1 LNGILV
7 INKPAG
13 ISSARLVN
21 RVKHLLKARKVGH
34 TGTLDPFARGVV
46 VCCINQ
52 ATRLAPFLLR
62 SPKTYEG
69 VLTLGIDTDT
79 QDASGRVT
87 ARRDGSAVSTE
98 ALQQV
103 VQRFEGSYRQS
114 PPAYSAL
121 KHEGVPLYTLARRG
135 RPVQKPPRE
144 VFIFRFQV
152 LAAEPPRVRFKV
164 HCSAGTYI
172 RTLCADIGRE
182 LGCGGHLNELI
193 RLESG
198 GFTLEEALTP
208 EELEDRA
215 RRGEAGRVI
224 LPMSRALPGVAE
236 IAAGPPLLEK
246 VRYGRPLAPA
256 DVGLEGTPAG
266 LPTGEG
272 RLLKLVD
279 SRGEL
284 LAVLKHPPGAERL
297 EYCCV
302 FTRPERT

>member
-1 LNGILV
+1 MNGIVV

-13 ISSARLVN
+13 ISSARLVT
-21 RVKHLLKARKVGH
+21 RVKGLLQAHKVGH

-79 QDASGRVT
+79 QDATGQVI
-87 ARRDGSAVSTE
+87 ARRDGSGVSAE

-103 VQRFEGSYRQS
+103 FQRYEGPYHQS

-121 KHEGVPLYTLARRG
+121 KHEGVPLYVLARRG
-135 RPVQKPPRE
+135 QPVQKPART
-144 VFIFRFQV
+144 VSIFRIRL
-152 LAAEPPRVRFKV
+152 LAVQPPRVRFEV
-164 HCSAGTYI
+164 RCSAGTYI

-182 LGCGGHLNELI
+182 LGCGGHLSELI

-198 GFTLEEALTP
+198 GFSLREALTP
-208 EELEDRA
+208 ANLEDMA
-215 RRGEAGRVI
+215 RCGEAQKAVF
-224 LPMSRALPGVAE
+224 PMARALPDMTE
-236 IAAGPPLLEK
+236 ITAGPLLLEK
-246 VRYGRPLAPA
+246 VRYGRPLSRAELGATDIPEA
-256 DVGLEGTPAG
+256 TP
-266 LPTGEG
+266 TEDG
-272 RLLKLVD
+272 RLLKLID
-279 SRGEL
+279 SQGEL
-284 LAVLKHPPGAERL
+284 VAVLRQPPGAEAL

-302 FTRPERT
+302 FARPERG